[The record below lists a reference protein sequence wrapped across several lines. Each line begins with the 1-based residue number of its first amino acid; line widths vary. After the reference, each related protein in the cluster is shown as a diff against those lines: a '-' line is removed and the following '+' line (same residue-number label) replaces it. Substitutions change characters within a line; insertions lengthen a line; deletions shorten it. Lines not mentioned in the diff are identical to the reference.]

1 MLMPSS
7 VMLME
12 LRGRPLTE
20 EVPPVSE
27 GMVKPPSL
35 PDTVVASAPVPV
47 FLTLTSAP
55 GMTAPDESTTTP
67 DNEVK
72 KLPCAEAPAL
82 VKATRRSAARMDQAS
97 LTLINNPPCIAKVKR
112 LRE

>member
-1 MLMPSS
+1 M
-7 VMLME
+7 
-12 LRGRPLTE
+12 
-20 EVPPVSE
+20 PPVSE

-35 PDTVVASAPVPV
+35 PDTAVTSEPVPV

-82 VKATRRSAARMDQAS
+82 VKATRKSAARMDQAS
-97 LTLINNPPCIAKVKR
+97 LTLIKNPPCVANKALPDCDNLSRR
-112 LRE
+112 LWAARGYVNG